1 MTPEQCRAA
10 RALLDWS
17 QEDLAER
24 SGVAARTVRYFEKD
38 MREPI
43 PANLAALQSALERAG
58 VIFIAENG
66 GGPGLRLKKRKPK
79 R

>member
-1 MTPEQCRAA
+1 MTPEQCRAG

-17 QEDLAER
+17 QEDLAQR
-24 SGVAARTVRYFEKD
+24 SRVAARTVRYFEKD

-43 PANLAALQSALERAG
+43 PANLAALQSALEKAG
-58 VIFIAENG
+58 VLFIPENG
-66 GGPGLRLKKRKPK
+66 GGPGVRLKRKPK